1 MYTMLMLTLSGS
13 VLALLLVCLRYT
25 VLRKMPSTVYYYAW
39 LLVLLRFALP
49 LPGLVP
55 TTAEK
60 AEPAP
65 EAPAVYVEMNDQ
77 ENTKQVVS
85 GYDQEDNTKT
95 ASTEMTG
102 SHIALDATE
111 TKEATASEK
120 ITAPKAPSFSID
132 WKSPRLWFSIW
143 ALGAVVSMG
152 ITVLSY
158 IKFSLG
164 LKRNLMEPDSFTKAV
179 YASIP
184 GRKPALYFSD
194 SARTPMMLGILKPR
208 IVLPRRDYNEELL
221 LNILRHELTHYRR
234 FDMLYKWATTAV
246 LALHWFNPIA
256 WFIRKEL
263 NRACEMSCDEML
275 LRSMDKSEKQS
286 YGNTLLL
293 MAASSALPSAVVAT
307 SFATEKRNLKER
319 LEQIMNYKKS
329 GTRLLATV
337 LAVTLLTGCGV
348 VAGPVAKKAGEA
360 QADAPKVEGN
370 AVKVK
375 TVDEFLK
382 AIAPNTVIE
391 LSEGEFDLSKASDYA
406 KESGSEYYSWSH
418 DVGAGGNDA
427 ELIIKNVEGL
437 TIRGAG
443 AGKTTISAV
452 PRYANVIRFAGCKD
466 LSVSSLTAGH
476 TREPGSCTGG
486 VLLMEN
492 CDDSNVDKCGLYG
505 CGTVGVIAYN
515 CKKIN
520 VTGCDIYE
528 CSFGAVEVHDSN
540 DILVSGCDI
549 HDHGKKEAAI
559 DLFTADNTIGFTVY
573 NCTIRDNESKKLLA
587 SSGSKNVYFLSNEVM
602 KNMFKESTFYFE
614 QYGATV
620 DGCHFANNYSSNWY
634 KADAKIKAND
644 LEGNELDSAQFKGMT
659 LRDIKPETVTSATVT
674 KPGTSATAKEV
685 APGAEVSVK
694 TIDEFLSAIGPDRT
708 IVLDGTN
715 FDLTKAKNYGGKGT
729 EYYSW
734 GEVNDGSQL
743 IISNVKNLTIKA
755 KNSDP
760 SKTTLE
766 TLPRYADVICFD
778 RCENI
783 NVIGF
788 TAGHTKEK
796 GACMG
801 DVLSMTNCKNIKVEK
816 MRLYGCGDTGI
827 TAEFCSDIDVVNTE
841 IYECSSSAGFFKN
854 TIRISFKDCNIH
866 DIPSTDLEFF
876 DCENV
881 VWNGE
886 RHIGSYMLFE
896 VKSDGT
902 LVPDKD
908 SQEVAKV
915 TPPAGIAPATEAPAA
930 PAA

>member
-1 MYTMLMLTLSGS
+1 MKTILVLTLSGS
-13 VLALLLVCLRYT
+13 VLTLLLTVLRYT
-25 VLRKMPSTVYYYAW
+25 FLRKMPSTVYYYAW
-39 LLVLLRFALP
+39 LLVLLRFAVP

-55 TTAEK
+55 ATAEK
-60 AEPAP
+60 AEPLPKAP
-65 EAPAVYVEMNDQ
+65 VVYVEMDSGDNA
-77 ENTKQVVS
+77 KAVS
-85 GYDQEDNTKT
+85 GSDHADSTMT
-95 ASTEMTG
+95 ASDETDG
-102 SHIALDATE
+102 SHIVLDATE
-111 TKEATASEK
+111 TKGATVSDNTPA
-120 ITAPKAPSFSID
+120 TKAPSFSID
-132 WKSPRLWFSIW
+132 WKSLKLWFSVW

-158 IKFSLG
+158 IKYSFG
-164 LKRNLMEPDSFTKAV
+164 LKRDLMEPDSFTKAV

-194 SARTPMMLGILKPR
+194 SARTPMMLGVLKPK
-208 IVLPRRDYNEELL
+208 IVLPMREYNEEIL

-234 FDMLYKWATTAV
+234 FDLLYKWVTTAV
-246 LALHWFNPIA
+246 LAAHWFNPLA
-256 WFIRKEL
+256 WFIRREL

-275 LRSMDKSEKQS
+275 LRSMNKDEKQS

-293 MAASSALPSAVVAT
+293 MAASTALPPAVIAT

-319 LEQIMNYKKS
+319 LVQIMNYKKS
-329 GTRLLATV
+329 GTRLLAAV
-337 LAVTLLTGCGV
+337 LSVALLTGCGV

-391 LSEGEFDLSKASDYA
+391 LSEGEFDLSKASDYG
-406 KESGSEYYSWSH
+406 KETGSNYYAWSH
-418 DVGAGGNDA
+418 EVGAGGNDA

-466 LSVSSLTAGH
+466 LSVSDLTAGH
-476 TREPGSCTGG
+476 TREPGFCTGG

-528 CSFGAVEVHDSN
+528 CSVGAVEVHDSN
-540 DILVSGCDI
+540 DILVSGCEI

-573 NCTIRDNESKKLLA
+573 NCTIRDNESDKLLA
-587 SSGSKNVYFLSNEVM
+587 SIGSKNVYFLSNEVM

-644 LEGNELDSAQFKGMT
+644 IEGRQLDTAEFTSMK

-694 TIDEFLSAIGPDRT
+694 TIDEFLSTIGPDRT

-715 FDLTKAKNYGGKGT
+715 FDLTKAKNYGGEGT
-729 EYYSW
+729 EFYSW
-734 GEVNDGSQL
+734 GDVEDGSQL

-755 KNSDP
+755 KDPNP

-783 NVIGF
+783 SVIGF

-796 GACMG
+796 GSCSG

-816 MRLYGCGDTGI
+816 MRLYGCGDIGI
-827 TAEFCSDIDVVNTE
+827 NAQFCSDIDVVDTE
-841 IYECSSSAGFFKN
+841 IYECSSSAGLFRD

-866 DIPSTDLEFF
+866 DIPYTDLEFI

-881 VWNGE
+881 TWNGE

-896 VKSDGT
+896 VKADGT

-908 SQEVAKV
+908 SEEVAKV
-915 TPPAGIAPATEAPAA
+915 APPATEAPDA